1 MECFICLDGD
11 KPEPT
16 LHLGCAC
23 RSDSGFA
30 HVACMAR
37 LARSRGSASWRECR
51 TCKQKLTGR
60 MLHMLCGHSTE
71 TGEAVCCIH
80 ELLGAANGDIPVA
93 RPPTNDQTCFRVNLP
108 AGGAVSALSIA
119 ARLDGSG
126 YEAALLDA
134 DGRAVTVRG
143 FDKGETHALL
153 CYIRAILICAR
164 CAEKECRTTA
174 S

>member
-11 KPEPT
+11 NPEPT

-37 LARSRGSASWRECR
+37 LARSRCAESASWRECR

-60 MLHMLCGHSTE
+60 MLHMLCGHATE

-93 RPPTNDQTCFRVNLP
+93 RAPINDQTCFRVDLP
-108 AGGAVSALSIA
+108 ADGAFSALSIA

-134 DGRAVTVRG
+134 GGRVATARG
-143 FDKGETHALL
+143 FDREETPLL
-153 CYIRAILICAR
+153 LSYIRAVLICAR
-164 CAEKECRTTA
+164 LAEKSA